1 MYLYTVIA
9 FFLIVLM
16 TCFCSTVTYIHK
28 TRSKNSFR
36 LPYCGTNV
44 TKFSLRFQGPKIFNS
59 LALKLRMPL
68 LLLRSILNL
77 SHFSWYKHTLFLLMI
92 VSSFSLLSLFFFS
105 FILALFYL
113 IFFFRFNFALSRSA
127 ISIFILLNDYFLCS
141 KEIVRA

>member
-59 LALKLRMPL
+59 LSFEIENASIIASFNSKLE
-68 LLLRSILNL
+68 S
-77 SHFSWYKHTLFLLMI
+77 FFL
-92 VSSFSLLSLFFFS
+92 V
-105 FILALFYL
+105 
-113 IFFFRFNFALSRSA
+113 
-127 ISIFILLNDYFLCS
+127 
-141 KEIVRA
+141 

>member
-1 MYLYTVIA
+1 MGKVMYLYTVTA
-9 FFLIVLM
+9 FFPIVLM

-77 SHFSWYKHTLFLLMI
+77 SHFSWYKHTLLLLMI
-92 VSSFSLLSLFFFS
+92 VCGFSLLSLFFFS

-113 IFFFRFNFALSRSA
+113 IFFFPF
-127 ISIFILLNDYFLCS
+127 
-141 KEIVRA
+141 

>member
-77 SHFSWYKHTLFLLMI
+77 SHFSWYKLTLFLLMI
-92 VSSFSLLSLFFFS
+92 VSSFSLLSLFFFLVYSCIILSHLLFS
-105 FILALFYL
+105 F
-113 IFFFRFNFALSRSA
+113 
-127 ISIFILLNDYFLCS
+127 
-141 KEIVRA
+141 

>member
-92 VSSFSLLSLFFFS
+92 VSSFSLLSLFFFLVYS
-105 FILALFYL
+105 CILVSHLLFL
-113 IFFFRFNFALSRSA
+113 VFALTRSA
-127 ISIFILLNDYFLCS
+127 FSIFILFNDYFLCS

>member
-1 MYLYTVIA
+1 MSINIKVVYKFSSFDAQAHANPIFVRCRVLKFEDIIKLQRGKVMYLYTLIA

-59 LALKLRMPL
+59 LSFEIQNASIIASFNSKLE
-68 LLLRSILNL
+68 S
-77 SHFSWYKHTLFLLMI
+77 FFL
-92 VSSFSLLSLFFFS
+92 V
-105 FILALFYL
+105 
-113 IFFFRFNFALSRSA
+113 
-127 ISIFILLNDYFLCS
+127 
-141 KEIVRA
+141 

>member
-68 LLLRSILNL
+68 LLLLSILNL

-113 IFFFRFNFALSRSA
+113 IFFFRFNFALTRSA